1 MTKPQVMP
9 DELVAVL
16 RFEARYANASDDR
29 RAELVRVAFGLSLT
43 RYRQR
48 LLRAIE
54 HPGAEAVEP
63 VTVNRLRRLLAAQRA
78 KRNSWTVPQPVPPR
92 GA

>member
-1 MTKPQVMP
+1 MP

-16 RFEARYANASDDR
+16 RFEARHGSAGVDR
-29 RAELVRVAFGLSLT
+29 LTELVRVAFGTSLT

-48 LLRAIE
+48 LLRAVQ
-54 HPGAEAVEP
+54 HPGAEAIEP
-63 VTVNRLRRLLAAQRA
+63 VTVNRLRRVLEAQRA
-78 KRNSWTVPQPVPPR
+78 RRAAWGSPRPTPTR